1 MILAIERTKF
11 TYLYKYNQIR
21 VDVNQLIDKSTD
33 ALKGMLTN
41 DLNRLI
47 ELFDKAMPLFE
58 QDHEIILLEIEK
70 SKMSIQNGILI
81 SFDSIQCIYPLTD
94 IGLKLLDG
102 KISEDFILEQ
112 PVFENVIEVI
122 KINRSMDFRKAAAA
136 KLLEHYDLVQYI
148 KKDTILSI
156 ESSVEKNLL
165 DKIKPQIFD
174 TFLDH
179 LIAYNKTPSYIPE
192 GNIEHICKIGVIAI
206 KYLGKAEEVFTNGH
220 FYKSSIKYKSKINS
234 PSYLKS
240 YSVFNSIVDVEL
252 KSSIEKMVDIIS
264 KEYSGVDVFK
274 VSYFFLAFK
283 SFLNKHDNNVEL
295 LNNEIEDLIYD
306 DKQSAAIVLAML
318 GFTYSIESI
327 YEGLHRISNAPLLKS
342 TRSKLNAEVEN
353 RKRVES
359 AIEKQKQHEKE
370 LENERISM
378 EIQSHTSVNELQSS
392 STPNISENKIEE
404 IEIGKT
410 IELDLFDNSEV
421 ATLVDLKDSDDLTK
435 NENENTD
442 QQDSNPELSE
452 PSTEYQNSKNNE
464 LINNNEIEG
473 TELDK
478 TAEIIATSNEQK
490 DEEINNIVKDTVIP
504 LKKSKKGKV
513 PETSVKKINPSMSTS
528 ASPEIA
534 PSENDDSIVQNS
546 EVYAEQNPT
555 VKSNVITIQIFE
567 EAFLTDYLN
576 SKYENKEKIK
586 LWDELMRNFF
596 PEKNEIISYKKL
608 NSQFQIDKYSIDKMF
623 DSESEIKKL
632 KEFFNNYNQ

>member
-112 PVFENVIEVI
+112 PVFENVIEAI

-165 DKIKPQIFD
+165 DKVKPQIFD

-240 YSVFNSIVDVEL
+240 YSDFNSIVDVEL

-274 VSYFFLAFK
+274 VSYFFL
-283 SFLNKHDNNVEL
+283 L
-295 LNNEIEDLIYD
+295 LNH
-306 DKQSAAIVLAML
+306 
-318 GFTYSIESI
+318 FSI
-327 YEGLHRISNAPLLKS
+327 N
-342 TRSKLNAEVEN
+342 
-353 RKRVES
+353 
-359 AIEKQKQHEKE
+359 
-370 LENERISM
+370 M
-378 EIQSHTSVNELQSS
+378 
-392 STPNISENKIEE
+392 
-404 IEIGKT
+404 T
-410 IELDLFDNSEV
+410 I
-421 ATLVDLKDSDDLTK
+421 
-435 NENENTD
+435 
-442 QQDSNPELSE
+442 
-452 PSTEYQNSKNNE
+452 
-464 LINNNEIEG
+464 
-473 TELDK
+473 
-478 TAEIIATSNEQK
+478 
-490 DEEINNIVKDTVIP
+490 
-504 LKKSKKGKV
+504 
-513 PETSVKKINPSMSTS
+513 M
-528 ASPEIA
+528 
-534 PSENDDSIVQNS
+534 
-546 EVYAEQNPT
+546 
-555 VKSNVITIQIFE
+555 
-567 EAFLTDYLN
+567 
-576 SKYENKEKIK
+576 
-586 LWDELMRNFF
+586 
-596 PEKNEIISYKKL
+596 
-608 NSQFQIDKYSIDKMF
+608 
-623 DSESEIKKL
+623 
-632 KEFFNNYNQ
+632 

>member
-70 SKMSIQNGILI
+70 SKMNIQNGILI

-112 PVFENVIEVI
+112 PVFENVIEAI
-122 KINRSMDFRKAAAA
+122 KISRSMDFRKSAAA
-136 KLLEHYDLVQYI
+136 KLLEHYNLVQYI

-165 DKIKPQIFD
+165 DKVKPQIFD

-240 YSVFNSIVDVEL
+240 YSDFNSIVDVEL

-392 STPNISENKIEE
+392 STPNISEYKNEE

-421 ATLVDLKDSDDLTK
+421 ATIVDLKDSDDLTK
-435 NENENTD
+435 KENENSD
-442 QQDSNPELSE
+442 QQESNPELSE

-464 LINNNEIEG
+464 LINNNEIEE

-478 TAEIIATSNEQK
+478 KAEIIATSNNQK
-490 DEEINNIVKDTVIP
+490 NDEINNLVKDPVIP
-504 LKKSKKGKV
+504 LKKSRKGNLPK
-513 PETSVKKINPSMSTS
+513 TTVKKINPSMSNS
-528 ASPEIA
+528 ALSEIT
-534 PSENDDSIVQNS
+534 PSETDDLVVQNS
-546 EVYAEQNPT
+546 EDDGEQNPT

-576 SKYENKEKIK
+576 SKYENKEKIELWTKFMEKIFPDKTELISFGK
-586 LWDELMRNFF
+586 LEN
-596 PEKNEIISYKKL
+596 
-608 NSQFQIDKYSIDKMF
+608 QFKYEPFSRKAMF

-632 KEFFNNYNQ
+632 KDFFKNYNQ

>member
-112 PVFENVIEVI
+112 PVFENVIEAI

-165 DKIKPQIFD
+165 DKVKPQIFD

-240 YSVFNSIVDVEL
+240 YSDFNSIVDVEL

-295 LNNEIEDLIYD
+295 LNNEIEDLVYD

-327 YEGLHRISNAPLLKS
+327 YDGLHRISNAPLLKS

-378 EIQSHTSVNELQSS
+378 EIQSHSSVNELQSS
-392 STPNISENKIEE
+392 STPKISENKIEE

-410 IELDLFDNSEV
+410 IELTLFDNSEIV
-421 ATLVDLKDSDDLTK
+421 NVDDLTK

-464 LINNNEIEG
+464 LINNNKIEG

-576 SKYENKEKIK
+576 SKYENKEKIELWTKFMEKIFPDKTELISFGK
-586 LWDELMRNFF
+586 LEN
-596 PEKNEIISYKKL
+596 
-608 NSQFQIDKYSIDKMF
+608 QFKYEPFSRKAMF

-632 KEFFNNYNQ
+632 KDFFKNYNQ

>member
-11 TYLYKYNQIR
+11 TYLYRYNQIR

-33 ALKGMLTN
+33 TIKGMLTN

-47 ELFDKAMPLFE
+47 ELFDNAMPLFE
-58 QDHEIILLEIEK
+58 QDHEIILLEIDK
-70 SKMSIQNGILI
+70 SKMNIQNGILI
-81 SFDSIQCIYPLTD
+81 SFESIQCIYPLTD

-112 PVFENVIEVI
+112 PVFEIVIEAI
-122 KINRSMDFRKAAAA
+122 KIKRSMDFRRSAAA

-165 DKIKPQIFD
+165 DKVKPQIFD

-240 YSVFNSIVDVEL
+240 YSDFNSIVDVEL

-274 VSYFFLAFK
+274 VSYFYLAFK

-295 LNNEIEDLIYD
+295 LNNDIEDLIYD

-318 GFTYSIESI
+318 GLTYSIESI
-327 YEGLHRISNAPLLKS
+327 YEGLHKISNAPLLKS

-378 EIQSHTSVNELQSS
+378 EIQSHTSINELQSS
-392 STPNISENKIEE
+392 STLNISENKIDE

-421 ATLVDLKDSDDLTK
+421 ATLDDLKDSDDLTK
-435 NENENTD
+435 NENENSD
-442 QQDSNPELSE
+442 QQESNPELSE

-478 TAEIIATSNEQK
+478 KAEIIATSNNQK
-490 DEEINNIVKDTVIP
+490 NDEINNLVKDPVIP
-504 LKKSKKGKV
+504 LKKSKKGNLPKT
-513 PETSVKKINPSMSTS
+513 PVKKINPSMSNS

-534 PSENDDSIVQNS
+534 PSETDDLVVQNS
-546 EVYAEQNPT
+546 EDDGEQNPT

-567 EAFLTDYLN
+567 EVFLTDYLN
-576 SKYENKEKIK
+576 SKYENMEKIELWTKFMEKIFPDKTELISFGK
-586 LWDELMRNFF
+586 LEN
-596 PEKNEIISYKKL
+596 
-608 NSQFQIDKYSIDKMF
+608 QFKYEPFSRKAMF

-632 KEFFNNYNQ
+632 KEFFKNYNQ